1 MSYAQNWAGL
11 SASRKAGIGF
21 VFLWFFF
28 GSQIHFFKTSFDLSI
43 MPPYIPH
50 PLAAVYLSGVLE
62 MIGALGLLFL
72 RTRQLAGTM
81 LFLLTIAV
89 TPVHIYMLQ
98 YPERFPQVPL
108 WALWLRLVVQALF
121 LACIWWSTQPK
132 VLKPGNNHGS

>member
-72 RTRQLAGTM
+72 VADPVG
-81 LFLLTIAV
+81 FV
-89 TPVHIYMLQ
+89 T
-98 YPERFPQVPL
+98 
-108 WALWLRLVVQALF
+108 
-121 LACIWWSTQPK
+121 
-132 VLKPGNNHGS
+132 GSPMSFNGGQHMYCGCRSRRV